1 MSPGLTAGTSWG
13 CFYSPA
19 LASAQA
25 GTTWPSGSH
34 WRGFRG
40 SCRGWSRLW
49 TGKAA
54 PIALQTSTNASETS
68 LIWRHLRMADISEH
82 QHEQLLS
89 TQKHLAL
96 LDIHFWE
103 HTRNFQGW
111 DTKMS
116 KSPYLLLSLSFQ
128 LFIWARNR
136 FGFCAESCK
145 KFNWDAAEERKAGVQ
160 DKSGDRRPRSP
171 GIWLKAPP
179 GPEGAVRG
187 TWPSRRR
194 ASPNCSLCVAA
205 TPMTAPSRSNG
216 KNLIWPQ
223 HGEEREERLAL
234 LTLWPPV
241 GSRWPRRPELSRE
254 SFSLLSELLFPPSS
268 RNQAAFVKMGVLLRR
283 PKTMSFALCRNQPS
297 VQNYGQMNT
306 DLHWYSNGI
315 TVLFSQISNEHIWAM
330 LFDLVLKLTPTEFEI
345 YFTLLFYALGTYVCV

>member
-89 TQKHLAL
+89 TQKYLAL

-103 HTRNFQGW
+103 QTRNFQGW

-116 KSPYLLLSLSFQ
+116 KSPYLFLSLSSQ
-128 LFIWARNR
+128 LFIWARSR

-145 KFNWDAAEERKAGVQ
+145 KLNWDAAEDRKAGVQ

-223 HGEEREERLAL
+223 HGEEPEERLAL

-241 GSRWPRRPELSRE
+241 GVPLAQAPWAEQGVFLFAQWAALSTLKHE
-254 SFSLLSELLFPPSS
+254 PSS
-268 RNQAAFVKMGVLLRR
+268 LCKDGCAVAQTQN
-283 PKTMSFALCRNQPS
+283 MSFALYRNKCS
-297 VQNYGQMNT
+297 VRNYGQMNT
-306 DLHWYSNGI
+306 DLHWYSSGI
-315 TVLFSQISNEHIWAM
+315 TVLFSQISSEHIWAM
-330 LFDLVLKLTPTEFEI
+330 LFDLVLKLIPTEFEI